1 MTWPSSVALRKGNG
15 SFCKAKLTS
24 NSRSLCHNRLPT
36 PSVPDMDLL
45 KDLILDAI
53 PVAVVGYCISLS
65 LAKLFA
71 TKNNYKIN
79 GSQEMLAH
87 VRRV

>member
-1 MTWPSSVALRKGNG
+1 MNI
-15 SFCKAKLTS
+15 
-24 NSRSLCHNRLPT
+24 
-36 PSVPDMDLL
+36 L

-53 PVAVVGYCISLS
+53 PVAIVGYCISLS

-87 VRRV
+87 VGAGQ